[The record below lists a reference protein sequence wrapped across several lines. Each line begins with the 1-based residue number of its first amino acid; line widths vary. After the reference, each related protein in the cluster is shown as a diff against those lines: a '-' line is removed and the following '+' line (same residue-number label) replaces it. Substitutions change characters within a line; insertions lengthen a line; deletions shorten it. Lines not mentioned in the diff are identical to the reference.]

1 MGSPDEWTLL
11 ERQWHW
17 LWTWYYSLPAAAH
30 SGITAR
36 PWQAATILPQVPA
49 GGEWMNVWPY
59 PLRWGDASAAMRGD
73 ASAAMRGDD
82 AGVGSRMA
90 AWDEAQQWDV
100 ERHPARHGRLQTPAP
115 GATSNDS
122 VSFQIWTSSLARIP
136 LASSGQPLE
145 YGIVLESLGG
155 GCRPSRLVQPPP
167 PPRWDPGAVLPPPDW
182 LVNIDSALP
191 QVPPS
196 GPPASASQRRGSVRN
211 SLGHASDLEIAI
223 AIARLEPFRPGEAG
237 HHAQLWACA
246 VLGCTPGSGAR

>member
-17 LWTWYYSLPAAAH
+17 LWTWYYSLPVAAH

-36 PWQAATILPQVPA
+36 PWQAATIPPP
-49 GGEWMNVWPY
+49 GGLRQPPPTYEEWGARVQLY
-59 PLRWGDASAAMRGD
+59 GSASTATQFETQWNRGP
-73 ASAAMRGDD
+73 GL
-82 AGVGSRMA
+82 
-90 AWDEAQQWDV
+90 DEAQQWDV
-100 ERHPARHGRLQTPAP
+100 ERHPARHGRLQNPAP

-136 LASSGQPLE
+136 LASSSGQPLE

-211 SLGHASDLEIAI
+211 SLGHASHLEIAI